1 MHAEW
6 LYLSPLFSSIT
17 FTSFCSACPSL
28 LFFFCRQLK
37 GLQRDFVKCLCER
50 FSACCLAPLCPP
62 STLFQRPP
70 QCCNT
75 TVEKIHCSRL
85 WLCLIVYVRRGNC
98 IHWGQ
103 TLQHFHA
110 RGKYISVPLFTFFL
124 SWVDLVGVLTPEAR
138 VFITT
143 TKCHKRSFLLIS
155 EAIDPR
161 NRAITSSYIKD
172 FLSWQLIWR

>member
-1 MHAEW
+1 MCHWIERPAPWPRRCSFIFLLIDTPGKLLKHIHTHVHMHAEW

-70 QCCNT
+70 LCCNT

-85 WLCLIVYVRRGNC
+85 WLCSIVYVRRGNC
-98 IHWGQ
+98 IHRGQ
-103 TLQHFHA
+103 TLQNFHA
-110 RGKYISVPLFTFFL
+110 RGKYISVCLFTFF
-124 SWVDLVGVLTPEAR
+124 
-138 VFITT
+138 F
-143 TKCHKRSFLLIS
+143 
-155 EAIDPR
+155 
-161 NRAITSSYIKD
+161 
-172 FLSWQLIWR
+172 